1 MAWNQ
6 PLRKKESIKTNYG
19 LNFFLGLVLALGL
32 CILFVI
38 LYFFNTDSVVEVDET
53 PQKINSKKEIK
64 NTRPKKKT
72 QPLQKAPK
80 KTPLSKLEQGIY
92 VDERGVKRYP
102 GGLRVTEKKEKITPR
117 VDFNKLNPPRFKNIA
132 DEQIANLIEIEPGA
146 GVFGTIPYGE
156 AFDKQFIE
164 SLKEEAPLVDL
175 KENQTRSEYDI
186 ELQKCVL
193 DAKKEMLQRYQTGE
207 KPSSIMAETRAEL
220 QRLGQYTHQL
230 RQQVFEIMGDEQYTD
245 KDVQDFKSAANE
257 MLRKKGL
264 PELKFPSMV
273 FRQHYINNKRTS
285 QK

>member
-6 PLRKKESIKTNYG
+6 PLRKKETIKTTHG
-19 LNFFLGLVLALGL
+19 LKVFLGLVLGLGL
-32 CILFVI
+32 CIVFVI
-38 LYFFNTDSVVEVDET
+38 LYFSNTDSVVEVDRT
-53 PQKINSKKEIK
+53 PQKINTKTQSK
-64 NTRPKKKT
+64 NTRPKEKT

-80 KTPLSKLEQGIY
+80 KKTLSKLEQGIY
-92 VDERGVKRYP
+92 VDERGIKRYP
-102 GGLRVTEKKEKITPR
+102 GGLRVTEKGEKITPR

-132 DEQIANLIEIEPGA
+132 DEQIAKLIEIEPGA

-156 AFDKQFIE
+156 TFDKRFIE

-175 KENQTRSEYDI
+175 MENETRSEYDI

-193 DAKKEMLQRYQTGE
+193 DAKKEMLQRYQNGE

-230 RQQVFEIMGDEQYTD
+230 RQQVFEIMRDEQYSD
-245 KDVQDFKSAANE
+245 QDVQDFKSAANE

-273 FRQHYINNKRTS
+273 FRQHYINNKRAS